1 MSLELYDRALVAK
14 FNHWTYK
21 TDIHVYGPDE
31 TRQLIEMIADT
42 TGDKPLTLPLIS
54 ISRSSGYEIINMNK
68 RVLTYDGLMTESN
81 VKHSISLN
89 AIPINILYQVDV
101 WTRYQKEADEYM
113 RNIIFNIINYPTLQI
128 DIPYNKS
135 NLVHNSSIRLATNV
149 TDSSGSNKLVPH
161 QFTRLS
167 IGISIDDAYLWDAR
181 VRNNLILVDE
191 LPLEMV
197 NEEE

>member
-14 FNHWTYK
+14 INNWTYK

-42 TGDKPLTLPLIS
+42 TGDKPLTLPIIS
-54 ISRSSGYEIINMNK
+54 ISRSSGYEILNMNK

-81 VKHSISLN
+81 MKHSISLN

-101 WTRYQKEADEYM
+101 WTRFQKEADEYM
-113 RNIIFNIINYPTLQI
+113 RNLIFNIINYPTLQI
-128 DIPYNKS
+128 DIPYNKA
-135 NLVHNSSIRLATNV
+135 NLVHNSSIRLV
-149 TDSSGSNKLVPH
+149 SSVVDSSSSSKLVPH
-161 QFTRLS
+161 QFTKLS

-181 VRNNLILVDE
+181 VRNNLMLIDNP
-191 LPLEMV
+191 PLEI
-197 NEEE
+197 E